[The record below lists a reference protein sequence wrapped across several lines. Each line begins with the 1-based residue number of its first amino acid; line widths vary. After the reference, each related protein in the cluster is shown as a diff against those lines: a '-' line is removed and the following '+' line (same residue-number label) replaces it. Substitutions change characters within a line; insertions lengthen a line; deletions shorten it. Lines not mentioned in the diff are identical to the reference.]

1 MRPMAG
7 ENWETAADILR
18 LAVQLVDGVQEGLAR
33 RGFADIRPAH
43 GFAFV
48 RISAGDARTSDVAEH
63 LGITKQAAAQIVG
76 HLVANGYVMRQ
87 PDLTDARAQL
97 LLLTERGGIAQPR
110 QKPPPKTPLTNG
122 DLSWM
127 HQLSLDSK
135 PRWGRSPDQESCDL
149 RGDPVDSIGH
159 QLVSRNCRRSDR
171 RRLALGPAV
180 LSKTSCLPLTWI
192 GFFGS
197 DSLPTRLKLR
207 CTQKSAASFDQGTC
221 IGHALC
227 CPMHWPAGGSL
238 DSETAGYGPC
248 PRRHPT
254 MVLHRATLSRSRE
267 KAPGNLYIRPRPEPE
282 NAGQAP
288 GPIHEARRPAFQW
301 WRREHTNS

>member
-97 LLLTERGGIAQPR
+97 LLLTERGRDCTAAAEAAAEDTVDQWR
-110 QKPPPKTPLTNG
+110 
-122 DLSWM
+122 SE
-127 HQLSLDSK
+127 LDA
-135 PRWGRSPDQESCDL
+135 PTFARFQA
-149 RGDPVDSIGH
+149 
-159 QLVSRNCRRSDR
+159 
-171 RRLALGPAV
+171 ALG
-180 LSKTSCLPLTWI
+180 TI
-192 GFFGS
+192 
-197 DSLPTRLKLR
+197 TRPGKLR
-207 CTQKSAASFDQGTC
+207 PS
-221 IGHALC
+221 
-227 CPMHWPAGGSL
+227 W
-238 DSETAGYGPC
+238 
-248 PRRHPT
+248 
-254 MVLHRATLSRSRE
+254 
-267 KAPGNLYIRPRPEPE
+267 
-282 NAGQAP
+282 
-288 GPIHEARRPAFQW
+288 
-301 WRREHTNS
+301 